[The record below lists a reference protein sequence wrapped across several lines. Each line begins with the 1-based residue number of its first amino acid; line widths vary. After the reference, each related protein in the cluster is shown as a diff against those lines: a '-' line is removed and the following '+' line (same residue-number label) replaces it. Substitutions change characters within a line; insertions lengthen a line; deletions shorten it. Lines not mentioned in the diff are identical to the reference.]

1 MFCLFISK
9 TQSKIVKQLS
19 NNSKISFKIY
29 KIKLTIPGSS
39 KSAGGTSRPSL
50 QRCKQ
55 AKTSGFS
62 VRPLKTESP
71 ARNPWKLKAIFSS
84 FPVIRTQ
91 KQACEYATFNIQ
103 TLITE
108 PLKLISRYVHR
119 HPKGL

>member
-1 MFCLFISK
+1 MM
-9 TQSKIVKQLS
+9 KQLS
-19 NNSKISFKIY
+19 NISKVCFKIS

-55 AKTSGFS
+55 ASTSGFS

-84 FPVIRTQ
+84 FPANRNRHVNKQHLIYRLHNRTF
-91 KQACEYATFNIQ
+91 KYEKNLSKREDIFFIKK
-103 TLITE
+103 E
-108 PLKLISRYVHR
+108 S
-119 HPKGL
+119 